1 MPMISGDLE
10 IKEADCDG
18 IHIMEKPRMNKSNN
32 GKVYIYYTE
41 IPRLIQVLKQF
52 QTKDLKE
59 QNGITYKGLKD
70 GYMFR

>member
-41 IPRLIQVLKQF
+41 IPRLIQVLKGF
-52 QTKDLKE
+52 Q
-59 QNGITYKGLKD
+59 KG
-70 GYMFR
+70 RN